1 MEIIKKAILVCLL
14 LFASVWA
21 LNLIIGSTLIIPITK
36 PEPNKA
42 FELQK
47 GNIINPLKSF
57 DFNTGNWVAYLV
69 ISRSDFES
77 LPATIRKARCLKI
90 KDIKALK
97 QLQSEWNFV
106 YTGGDMATI
115 ESEIYFFNNG
125 KLVLKSGIVLNKES
139 IGLQNRDYGY
149 LEPKDST
156 LIIESFKEFKKVY
169 LPTLVSTKSFNIRL

>member
-1 MEIIKKAILVCLL
+1 MKMTKKVILVCFL
-14 LFASVWA
+14 LFASIWA
-21 LNLIIGSTLIIPITK
+21 LSLITGCALIIPITK

-47 GNIINPLKSF
+47 GDIINHLKSF

-90 KDIKALK
+90 KDIKVLK
-97 QLQSEWNFV
+97 QMQSDWNFV
-106 YTGGDMATI
+106 YTGGDMATV

-125 KLVLKSGIVLNKES
+125 KLVLKSGIVLNKET

-156 LIIESFKEFKKVY
+156 LIIKSFKEFKKVY
-169 LPTLVSTKSFNIRL
+169 LPIIFL